1 MTGFKS
7 YFRSHL
13 KSNSRIL
20 IYLTAI
26 TLVLTFVIG
35 IGNGTGEY
43 WDFKS
48 MTTITTCK
56 STIGVPVIFLCL
68 LAYIA
73 PVLEFSF
80 FKKRINLNCAYAMPI
95 SRRALGLAHYL
106 TGAITVILPFTLSYL
121 LNFILILTRGVQYYN
136 LAPMI
141 PHYLLCLVLGLAMY
155 SLMVFAFNEA
165 NTTGDG
171 ILFMLLWTFVLF
183 FATYASDYI
192 VDLPTYL
199 FIEPLPWGIISEL
212 TTNYKQLIELTVPS
226 HSATEG
232 FLQIQKR
239 ICWIII
245 WGLIGIVSSIGFL
258 LSFGKRRMEKTEEIS
273 DSFFGYRV
281 LIPYFA
287 VTGMIGFLNFAICV
301 VFEILALIGYTIYRR
316 GFRYKLS
323 DIIVLLSL
331 LIFSIFI

>member
-13 KSNSRIL
+13 KSNGRIL
-20 IYLTAI
+20 LYLTAI
-26 TLVLTFVIG
+26 ALVLTLVIG
-35 IGNGTGEY
+35 IGSGTGED
-43 WDFKS
+43 WDPELQAFV
-48 MTTITTCK
+48 TTYN

-68 LAYIA
+68 FAYIV

-80 FKKRINLNCAYAMPI
+80 FKKRINLNCAYSMPI
-95 SRRALGLAHYL
+95 SRRALGLVHYL
-106 TGAITVILPFTLSYL
+106 TGAITVLLPFTMSYL

-165 NTTGDG
+165 NTMGDG
-171 ILFMLLWTFVLF
+171 IWFMFLWTFVTF
-183 FATYASDYI
+183 FAKEALHTIINGSNYFMFDM
-192 VDLPTYL
+192 
-199 FIEPLPWGIISEL
+199 LPWGIIAEL
-212 TTNYKQLIELTVPS
+212 TESYKGLVELTVPVYS
-226 HSATEG
+226 GTED
-232 FLQIQKR
+232 FLQTPNCIL
-239 ICWIII
+239 WIKTWI
-245 WGLIGIVSSIGFL
+245 LIGIASAVGFY

-287 VTGMIGFLNFAICV
+287 VTGMIAFPSFPMWVI
-301 VFEILALIGYTIYRR
+301 FEILALIGYTIYRR

-331 LIFSIFI
+331 PIFLIFI